1 LHEDERHIDI
11 KRKLKNLPKVQAS
24 DDFVNSLQRKI
35 NLVEAEK
42 SSRSIHKKYVDNIE
56 KGFFAK
62 ILGSRKN
69 PWLIPALGFT
79 VVLFFIFTVV
89 YINVKQNNLDI
100 SEDQTKEDESAITL
114 KTDEIETSKESSEDV
129 EVGEKESSSKE
140 IAEDIS
146 TEETDDLRTPDGYTR
161 GFTERKVLRK
171 ETSELSDKDEFIDGL
186 IIEKQET
193 YFAKPEEKLKEET
206 GVEKEEPKVLET
218 QKVEKKVAPMVRS
231 KEEENK
237 KVGDRKEK
245 KVETDIKQEEVER
258 SIKGLNEIDQSDL
271 ERLREE
277 VIND

>member
-1 LHEDERHIDI
+1 MHKDEKHIDI
-11 KRKLKNLPKVQAS
+11 KKKLKNLPKVQAS

-42 SSRSIHKKYVDNIE
+42 SSSSIHKKYVDNIE

-89 YINVKQNNLDI
+89 YINVKQNNLDV

-114 KTDEIETSKESSEDV
+114 KTDEVETSKESIEDV
-129 EVGEKESSSKE
+129 ETGDIESSGKE

-146 TEETDDLRTPDGYTR
+146 TEGIDDLRAPEVSVRGYT
-161 GFTERKVLRK
+161 ESDELRK
-171 ETSELSDKDEFIDGL
+171 ETKTSDKDEFTEGL

-193 YFAKPEEKLKEET
+193 YFEKTEDKLEEET
-206 GVEKEEPKVLET
+206 GVEKEDPKTLET
-218 QKVEKKVAPMVRS
+218 QKVEKKVDAMVRS

-245 KVETDIKQEEVER
+245 KVEADKEKEEIER
-258 SIKGLNEIDQSDL
+258 PIKGLNEIDQSDL

>member
-1 LHEDERHIDI
+1 LHEDEKHIDI
-11 KRKLKNLPKVQAS
+11 KRKLKNLPRVQAS

-114 KTDEIETSKESSEDV
+114 KTDEIETSKESSEDI
-129 EVGEKESSSKE
+129 EVGEKESSGKE
-140 IAEDIS
+140 IASDIS
-146 TEETDDLRTPDGYTR
+146 TEGTDDLRAPDGYTR
-161 GFTERKVLRK
+161 SFTERKVLRN
-171 ETSELSDKDEFIDGL
+171 ETSELSDKDEFTDGL

-218 QKVEKKVAPMVRS
+218 QKVEKKVAPMVRF

-237 KVGDRKEK
+237 KVGDGKEK
-245 KVETDIKQEEVER
+245 KVEKDIEQEEVER